1 MRQERDQLK
10 AALQRSLGHQLDQ
23 IGKADLVARVD
34 ELTEAAQRLTGE
46 RDAARAEN
54 SVLQWHIAALEDDL
68 AASRTSLRRMIR
80 EGNLPTQ

>member
-1 MRQERDQLK
+1 MQERDQLK

-23 IGKADLVARVD
+23 LGNSDLVVRVD

-46 RDAARAEN
+46 RDDARAETAA
-54 SVLQWHIAALEDDL
+54 LQRQVATLEDDL

-80 EGNLPTQ
+80 EGNLPLQ